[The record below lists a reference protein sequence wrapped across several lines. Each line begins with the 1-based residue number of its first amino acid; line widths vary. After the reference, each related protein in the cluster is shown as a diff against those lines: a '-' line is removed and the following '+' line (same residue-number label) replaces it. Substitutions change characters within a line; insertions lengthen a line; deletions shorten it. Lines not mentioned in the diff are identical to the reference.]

1 MKKIILSIFVGCIS
15 SFSMGQ
21 AVVAGVSPE
30 AVKGNYD
37 FGVQSNVGWPSYTAG
52 QTQEENW
59 GMTINFN
66 IPGTYIQAEVV
77 LVEDGTPGINPQGG
91 IPMTHEGCANL
102 TNASEV
108 DGKIALIYRGTCDFA
123 TKVKK
128 AEDAGAV
135 AVIIVNREDETNII
149 MTASAT
155 GDGPNTTLPAV
166 IITRTDGDFIAS
178 QIALGPVVM
187 LIGNKIGAFN
197 NDLTLMQ
204 DFVLVPPYHGVHFAF
219 AQSATDFN
227 FDLGLRV
234 YNQGLLSQTNASANA
249 VITNPSGTVVY
260 DQTVNFSLVGSTGST
275 VAQAE
280 IFPGETLSFPQFSLA
295 SYPQGEYTL
304 IYTIT
309 PGGSVSD
316 DFPEDNT
323 YTVTFVVNDTHLSRS
338 RLDPVSLKPMAI
350 SQVRPSDP
358 TTGAQ
363 YSEVVYCT
371 SFRNPNADRVNLL
384 GLNTVISIDSVNASS
399 SLVGLFAMAEIY
411 EWVNADAV
419 YLANTGTPASQPTY
433 NLQLVTSNPA
443 EYSFENDVLKEEV
456 YFEFPDAPIALE
468 NNKVY
473 MACVTDYGQK
483 LRIGYDRGVNY
494 NATRQLTS
502 QWINPLKTVQ
512 STVPTWYGAG
522 FGADLTPAF
531 GIHLQSVDPNL
542 AIGDQLKLEGKV
554 YPNPANDLLH
564 INVPMDGKAII
575 SVTDLTGRNAATH
588 AVNFLNNETSIDLAN
603 LESGMYVINVTFD
616 NGSKSTFNV
625 VKK

>member
-1 MKKIILSIFVGCIS
+1 MKKILLSFFVGCIY

-21 AVVAGVSPE
+21 AVVAGVSPA
-30 AVKGNYD
+30 AVKGNYA

-59 GMTINFN
+59 GMTIDFN
-66 IPGTYIQAEVV
+66 VPGTYIQAEVV
-77 LVEDGTPGINPQGG
+77 LVEDGTPGINPQG
-91 IPMTHEGCANL
+91 IPMTHEGCSNL

-108 DGKIALIYRGTCDFA
+108 DGKIALVYRNTCDFA

-149 MTASAT
+149 MTAAAT

-166 IITRTDGDFIAS
+166 IITKTDGDFIAS

-187 LIGNKIGAFN
+187 LIGNKIGAFD
-197 NDLTLMQ
+197 NDLTLTQ
-204 DFVLVPPYHGVHFAF
+204 DFVLVPPYHGVHFAL
-219 AQSATDFN
+219 AQSAADFN

-234 YNQGLLSQTNASANA
+234 YNQGLLSQTNASVNA
-249 VITNPSGTVVY
+249 IITNPSGSVVY
-260 DQTVNFSLVGSTGST
+260 DQTVNFSLAGSTGST
-275 VAQAE
+275 VTQVE
-280 IFPGETLSFPQFSLA
+280 VFPGEALSFPQFSLS

-304 IYTIT
+304 TYTIT
-309 PGGSVSD
+309 PGGSVPD

-358 TTGAQ
+358 TTGAA
-363 YSEVVYCT
+363 YSEVTYCT

-384 GLNTVISIDSVNASS
+384 GLNTVISIDSVNPSS
-399 SLVGLFAMAEIY
+399 SLLGLFVMSEIY

-419 YLANTGTPASQPTY
+419 YLANTGTPATTVAY
-433 NLQLVTSNPA
+433 NLQLITSVPA

-456 YFEFPDAPIALE
+456 YFQFPEAPITLE

-473 MACVTDYGQK
+473 LACVTDYAQK

-494 NATRQLTS
+494 NATTQITS
-502 QWINPLKTVQ
+502 QWINPLKIVQ
-512 STVPTWYGAG
+512 SSATTWYGAG

-531 GIHLQSVDPNL
+531 GLHLESVDPNL
-542 AIGDQLKLEGKV
+542 TIGDQLKLEAKV
-554 YPNPANDLLH
+554 YPNPANDLIR
-564 INVPMDGKAII
+564 INVPMNGKAIV

-588 AVNFLNNETSIDLAN
+588 SVNFLNNEASVDLSN
-603 LESGMYVINVTFD
+603 LESGMYVINVVFD